1 LSLASTIEWQIA
13 TVRSIHVESPRVK
26 LFTLELPAET
36 PFRAGQHFDVRL
48 TASDGYQAQRSYSVS
63 SSPEPAP
70 NPTSIEFAVELIA
83 DGEVSSYFHEAVE
96 VGDQIEIRGP
106 IGGHFTWSPIAAKPV
121 MMIAGGSGI
130 APIMSM
136 IRHRSNADVIK
147 KTPMLLMFSA
157 RTEADMLFAAELE
170 SIAVNDPDF
179 HLIVALTRSE
189 EVASGNRPFRH
200 LRRIDGPMIESAL
213 SNLATHPS
221 RSYICGGSSFVEA
234 MANHLLD
241 LGIPNN
247 SIRTER
253 FGP

>member
-1 LSLASTIEWQIA
+1 
-13 TVRSIHVESPRVK
+13 
-26 LFTLELPAET
+26 
-36 PFRAGQHFDVRL
+36 
-48 TASDGYQAQRSYSVS
+48 
-63 SSPEPAP
+63 
-70 NPTSIEFAVELIA
+70 
-83 DGEVSSYFHEAVE
+83 
-96 VGDQIEIRGP
+96 
-106 IGGHFTWSPIAAKPV
+106 